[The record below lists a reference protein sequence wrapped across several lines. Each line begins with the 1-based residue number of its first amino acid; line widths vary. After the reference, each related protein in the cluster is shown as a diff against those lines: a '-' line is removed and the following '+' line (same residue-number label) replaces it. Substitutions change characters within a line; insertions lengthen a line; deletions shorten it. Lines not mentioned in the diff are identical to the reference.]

1 MILEYIFAHE
11 LFKER
16 NLKSNPIYLLQ
27 TRSSLNLYKTP
38 SEKKKKKKNQSPFII
53 RNDPMILSLLKLQKK
68 KRKKMVLC

>member
-38 SEKKKKKKNQSPFII
+38 SEKKKKKKKTVSIHN
-53 RNDPMILSLLKLQKK
+53 KK
-68 KRKKMVLC
+68 